1 MKLSK
6 EVKVGIFAFAGI
18 VIFIL
23 GFNFMMG
30 FNFLKTYSRYYV
42 VYNNTNGI
50 IKSTQVLI
58 NGFKIGQVEEV
69 DLLNPGDASK
79 ILVTIAVDGSIKM
92 PKGTTAQISSTD
104 LLGTKALQLRLGTG
118 STILQPRD
126 TLDASVEEGLAET
139 INNLVSPLKEK
150 SEQVLATLD
159 RVLQSMNSI
168 FDSTGTAKLSNGVD
182 DLTGTLHHVRNITM
196 RLDNLTQN
204 QEGRLNNM
212 FAHTESILLN
222 LKNNNEVLTHS
233 LKNVAKITDSIAA
246 SDLKQTISNLNTSL
260 ASLHIMLDKVNRGEG
275 TLGQLANNDELYKN
289 LSSSSKELSLLLA
302 DMQKYPGRYVTVSV
316 FGGSKRAEKSDK
328 KREQD
333 QKK

>member
-6 EVKVGIFAFAGI
+6 EAKVGIFAFAGI

-42 VYNNTNGI
+42 VYANTGGV

-69 DLLNPGDASK
+69 DLLHPGDASR

-92 PKGTTAQISSTD
+92 PKGTKAKITSTD
-104 LLGTKALQLRLGTG
+104 LLGTKALQLELGNGT
-118 STILQPRD
+118 TVLHPFD
-126 TLDASVEEGLAET
+126 TLEPAVEEGLAET
-139 INNLVSPLKEK
+139 INNLVSPVKEK

-168 FDSTGTAKLSNGVD
+168 FDSTGTKKLSNGVD
-182 DLTGTLHHVRNITM
+182 DLTGTLHHVRNITQ
-196 RLDNLTQN
+196 RLDNLTKN
-204 QEGRLNNM
+204 QEGKLNNM

-222 LKNNNEVLTHS
+222 LKNNNEVLTHA
-233 LKNVAKITDSIAA
+233 LKNVSKITDSIAA
-246 SDLKQTISNLNTSL
+246 SDLKQTISRLNGSL
-260 ASLHIMLDKVNRGEG
+260 AALQTMLDKVNRGEG
-275 TLGQLANNDELYKN
+275 SLGQLANNDELYKN
-289 LSSSSKELSLLLA
+289 LTSSSKELSALLA
-302 DMQKYPGRYVTVSV
+302 DMQKYPGRYVTISV
-316 FGGSKRAEKSDK
+316 FGGNKRAEKADK
-328 KREQD
+328 KREQE

>member
-6 EVKVGIFAFAGI
+6 EVKVGIFAFVGI
-18 VIFIL
+18 VIFVL

-42 VYNNTNGI
+42 VYSNTGGV

-69 DLLNPGDASK
+69 ELLNPGDASR

-92 PKGTTAQISSTD
+92 PEGTRAKITSTD
-104 LLGTKALQLRLGTG
+104 LLGTKALQLQLGSGT
-118 STILQPRD
+118 TVLQPLD
-126 TLDASVEEGLAET
+126 TLESAIEEGLAET
-139 INNLVSPLKEK
+139 INNLVSPVKEK

-168 FDSTGTAKLSNGVD
+168 FDSTGAKKLSNGVD
-182 DLTGTLHHVRNITM
+182 DLTGTLSHVRNIAQ

-204 QEGRLNNM
+204 QEGRLNSM

-233 LKNVAKITDSIAA
+233 LKNVAKITDSLAA
-246 SDLKQTISNLNTSL
+246 SDLKQTIAHLNSSL
-260 ASLHIMLDKVNRGEG
+260 ASLHVMLDKVNRGEG
-275 TLGQLANNDELYKN
+275 SLGQLANNDELYKN